1 MRFNPDE
8 ESNSDYAFNP
18 FLPTRRDIER
28 TDELARKNPVQA
40 GFLTF
45 FLLPLGMLYLNRGIN
60 GIKILGYTFIVA
72 FMLGIANYN
81 KSDKQV
87 EAMGESVGVIGGI
100 AAIVESTRTVTLA
113 RKRQSEN
120 KF

>member
-1 MRFNPDE
+1 MTFNSNE
-8 ESNSDYAFNP
+8 EPKNNSVWNP
-18 FLPTRRDIER
+18 FVPTKRDIER
-28 TDELARKNPVQA
+28 TEELANKNPFIA
-40 GFLTF
+40 GLLTF

-60 GIKILGYTFIVA
+60 GLKILGYTFLVA
-72 FMLGIANYN
+72 FILGMANYN
-81 KSDKQV
+81 KSDKEI

-120 KF
+120 NF